1 MMEVFRKE
9 NEDEDSEEFKRDIQL
24 QKKYFC
30 SWGCGKQNQH
40 HVMEMYKINLVK
52 KFKFFCDEEKWK
64 LKGLC
69 SETKSYFQNLWLA
82 FQWMWVGNV
91 EQNIIFYITK
101 SHVTNKIILLIF
113 YT

>member
-1 MMEVFRKE
+1 MSAQANASKSLFQVERINVKVDKMMEAFRKE

-40 HVMEMYKINLVK
+40 HVMEMYKINMVK
-52 KFKFFCDEEKWK
+52 KFKLFCDDEKWR

-69 SETKSYFQNLWLA
+69 SETKSYFQNL
-82 FQWMWVGNV
+82 
-91 EQNIIFYITK
+91 
-101 SHVTNKIILLIF
+101 
-113 YT
+113 